1 MSTNVLAAGCT
12 MSSKPRIVAPS
23 LEIVTFS
30 VISFG
35 INSRVRLLI
44 NNIYSEVKESIKTNV
59 TIIYHH
65 SEVSS
70 LVGRRVSLVII
81 KITNVDN
88 KLLTS
93 AIHNEFVHASGT
105 QSGTDS
111 FHYHLTSVDVAHY
124 LRDSLG
130 SVSSLLQQDDS
141 GLLRRGR

>member
-44 NNIYSEVKESIKTNV
+44 NNMYSEVKESIKTNV

-81 KITNVDN
+81 KITNVDD

-105 QSGTDS
+105 KGGTDS
-111 FHYHLTSVDVAHY
+111 FYYHLTSVDVAHY

-130 SVSSLLQQDDS
+130 SVSSLLQQDNS

>member
-1 MSTNVLAAGCT
+1 M
-12 MSSKPRIVAPS
+12 
-23 LEIVTFS
+23 
-30 VISFG
+30 
-35 INSRVRLLI
+35 
-44 NNIYSEVKESIKTNV
+44 

-105 QSGTDS
+105 KSGTDS

-141 GLLRRGR
+141 GLLRWGR